1 MSEAIIFREFEESD
15 RPALEQVI
23 RETQKGGIYDVFITS
38 NRNHRVK
45 NTIMQRV
52 SNRRFSI
59 SILDKG

>member
-1 MSEAIIFREFEESD
+1 MSESIIFREFEESD

>member
-1 MSEAIIFREFEESD
+1 MSESIIFREFEESD

-45 NTIMQRV
+45 NTIMQRL